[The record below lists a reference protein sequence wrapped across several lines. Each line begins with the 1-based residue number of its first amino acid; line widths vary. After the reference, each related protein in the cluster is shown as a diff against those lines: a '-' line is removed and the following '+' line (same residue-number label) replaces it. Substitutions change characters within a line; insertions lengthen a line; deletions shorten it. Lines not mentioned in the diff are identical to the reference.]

1 MLKTLVPSQKR
12 VSAMAQILKL
22 KDASAPWRKLIA
34 SLRTKPQEGIVK
46 DEADQTVAVVLP
58 IERYETYQAYLRQR
72 EEDFAIFDEIDEKM
86 KDFDPDFI
94 EAQIEK
100 AVAEVKAGV
109 KAEPRTA

>member
-1 MLKTLVPSQKR
+1 
-12 VSAMAQILKL
+12 MAQILKL

-58 IERYETYQAYLRQR
+58 IERYESYQAYLRQR
-72 EEDFAIFDEIDEKM
+72 EEDFAVLDQVDEDL
-86 KDFDPDFI
+86 KDYDPDFI

-100 AVAEVKAGV
+100 AVSEVKAESNEKRLAG
-109 KAEPRTA
+109 R